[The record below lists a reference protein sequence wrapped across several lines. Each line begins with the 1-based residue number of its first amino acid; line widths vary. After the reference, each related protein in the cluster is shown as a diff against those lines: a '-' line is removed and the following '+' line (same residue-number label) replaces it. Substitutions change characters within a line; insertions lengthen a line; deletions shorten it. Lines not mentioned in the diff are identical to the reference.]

1 MRVKILF
8 VVLISALSLWGF
20 SFQKE
25 EHPATKSSGE
35 KDTESHMHGEE
46 HHESDHMTHMSE
58 VREWLM
64 EELGDKYTEPVADAT
79 DEQLNLGKEIYRK
92 SCVTCHGTGGKG
104 DGPAAAAFPSKP
116 ADFTNSEHS
125 KFYSDQGRIFI
136 IRKGIQGT
144 PMVGWEKTLSDE
156 EINAVHAYVR
166 SLRASEESGHGHNEK
181 EEHPHEEHP
190 H

>member
-1 MRVKILF
+1 V
-8 VVLISALSLWGF
+8 
-20 SFQKE
+20 
-25 EHPATKSSGE
+25 
-35 KDTESHMHGEE
+35 
-46 HHESDHMTHMSE
+46 
-58 VREWLM
+58 
-64 EELGDKYTEPVADAT
+64 
-79 DEQLNLGKEIYRK
+79 
-92 SCVTCHGTGGKG
+92 

-136 IRKGIQGT
+136 IRKGIQGDT
-144 PMVGWEKTLSDE
+144 YGGAGEKTLSDE

-181 EEHPHEEHP
+181 EEHPHEELP